1 MGRRGLGYCFL
12 QQGAC
17 CICLEHT
24 RVGEMANRAT
34 SFSLGAGLKTSRV
47 CNPLWQTESLVEA
60 SASRAG
66 VRFQAL
72 QVVDSAQP
80 RLEMSMGL
88 SSAALGSARPGL
100 GAGLGGSRQCSEPS
114 RGPDGEGRVA
124 SASEGPRRHSETLG
138 EGRANEVVVGRWEGW
153 QSNFAST

>member
-1 MGRRGLGYCFL
+1 MDGEAGPGELLSATRCMLHLPGAHAGR
-12 QQGAC
+12 
-17 CICLEHT
+17 
-24 RVGEMANRAT
+24 EMANRAT
-34 SFSLGAGLKTSRV
+34 SFSLGACLKTSQV
-47 CNPLWQTESLVEA
+47 CNPLWQTESLLVET

-80 RLEMSMGL
+80 RLEML

-100 GAGLGGSRQCSEPS
+100 GSGLGGSRQCSEPS

-138 EGRANEVVVGRWEGW
+138 DGRANEAVVGRWEGW
-153 QSNFAST
+153 QSNFEST